1 MKTTSSRVWR
11 YAPLIL
17 WMGFIFFASTNELS
31 AMNTSR
37 VVRPLLIW
45 LFPDI
50 SEERIRL
57 THFLVRKAA
66 HFTEYAVLGLLAARA
81 FWSSKN
87 QFLRRS
93 WFMAGLALVVCYAL
107 FDEYHQSFVPSRS
120 GSLFDCLIDVAGGL
134 FALICAAY
142 IHRRKNEVLLTRP
155 VRI

>member
-1 MKTTSSRVWR
+1 MKTSSSRVWR

-37 VVRPLLIW
+37 IVRPLLIW

-50 SEERIRL
+50 SEEKIRL

-81 FWSSKN
+81 FWSSSN
-87 QFLRRS
+87 RFLRRS
-93 WFMAGLALVVCYAL
+93 WFLAGLALVVCYAL
-107 FDEYHQSFVPSRS
+107 LDEYHQSLAPSRT
-120 GSLFDCLIDVAGGL
+120 GSLFDCLIDIAGGL
-134 FALICAAY
+134 VALMCAACF
-142 IHRRKNEVLLTRP
+142 HRRKTEVLLARP
-155 VRI
+155 ARI